1 MRFQMARTVEV
12 PSFPENFQM
21 GSFTWDERRF
31 SLRINLKPFADD
43 QQNASFIK
51 KKAHIGVQTRCCH
64 TLTWTSISLVP
75 ACLSGRVL
83 SRYLCYLVKMSRGH
97 RKHLAHRVSAA
108 RGSFPKCGQVH
119 EPYFQPRK
127 TCFQHVPTACS
138 TCSNGFLKHIAKMCD
153 HIQCIF
159 SEPMSQHSPSCKI
172 KGNEKHRI
180 PVQISTKH
188 LKELKS
194 SKIQYLRRSQV
205 IQIEH
210 LARARQETWRSSL
223 HQPKLTRM

>member
-1 MRFQMARTVEV
+1 LESKQDAVTHSHELRCLWFQ
-12 PSFPENFQM
+12 
-21 GSFTWDERRF
+21 
-31 SLRINLKPFADD
+31 
-43 QQNASFIK
+43 
-51 KKAHIGVQTRCCH
+51 
-64 TLTWTSISLVP
+64 LV
-75 ACLSGRVL
+75 CLVAFCL
-83 SRYLCYLVKMSRGH
+83 AIYAILSRGH

-138 TCSNGFLKHIAKMCD
+138 TRSNGFLKHIAKMCD

-210 LARARQETWRSSL
+210 LARARQET
-223 HQPKLTRM
+223 